1 MRSKFAIFAISII
14 AVFSSLLHAEETTDN
29 HDLESILN
37 ASVYPFFVALKEGDV
52 SSIKQLIAG
61 EMYES
66 KKVLLEKNEEYPEF
80 LKNYYQGIEFYVENA
95 TQSGNY
101 IIVDFLIEFP
111 GGNRNFARL
120 YLEQTTILSESITI
134 SPPLLRST
142 TAKAQLYHLPILSIN
157 FNNSLGKHLAIN
169 SATCSI
175 VSTSKISIAE

>member
-1 MRSKFAIFAISII
+1 MYRNFVIFSISII
-14 AVFSSLLHAEETTDN
+14 VMLSGLLHAQEATDSD
-29 HDLESILN
+29 DLESILN
-37 ASVYPFFVALKEGDV
+37 ASVYPFFMALKEGDV

-66 KKVLLEKNEEYPEF
+66 KKVLLEKNKEYPDF

-120 YLEQTTILSESITI
+120 YLEQTKINTSESHEGGIWHI
-134 SPPLLRST
+134 
-142 TAKAQLYHLPILSIN
+142 ID
-157 FNNSLGKHLAIN
+157 FNYR
-169 SATCSI
+169 
-175 VSTSKISIAE
+175 

>member
-1 MRSKFAIFAISII
+1 MYRKFVIFSISII
-14 AVFSSLLHAEETTDN
+14 AMLSGLLHAQEASDN

-37 ASVYPFFVALKEGDV
+37 ASVYPFFMALKEGDV

-66 KKVLLEKNEEYPEF
+66 KKVLLEKNKEYPEF

-120 YLEQTTILSESITI
+120 YLEQTKIDTSESHEGGIWRI
-134 SPPLLRST
+134 
-142 TAKAQLYHLPILSIN
+142 ID
-157 FNNSLGKHLAIN
+157 FNSR
-169 SATCSI
+169 
-175 VSTSKISIAE
+175 